1 MAFDNNNPDGA
12 QTRRLDGGAC
22 ADGVVRGPGVDLGA
36 TDPNTVADPLAAP
49 GPYDA
54 FDPFDAP
61 DVVDPYAPVDSFA
74 GSGIGLGASRPDRAP
89 QSARGQQASSPQ
101 QPARPQH
108 VPWGGDCAPR
118 QQQYQGPAA
127 GDTAPQGVPC
137 PDRTM
142 VNPNARAAAPR
153 TAYDQVAG
161 DYYQRAASPA
171 PSPLTPTPAPAPR
184 ADGQGGYDYNSLYED
199 AAAPARGAGAHA
211 FARASRP
218 ARTDSP
224 AALNARP
231 RPRASALR
239 WTVRLVCLGML
250 VFGIMVISNLTEQTV
265 DQTSSL
271 SSSAQQLANKGAYLV
286 ETGQSPTRE
295 QDPVKWFG
303 ERILLLSVKLSNHGV
318 DIRHQAHTLQFALM
332 GGVVALNVLA
342 WMSGWAHRRSA
353 FGHIRSWRSL
363 LMFVLSLGAC
373 AAVSFTDQYHKLYVP
388 GRHFDNLDLV
398 FDAAGYI
405 PAVVCVFVVW
415 SVGSAVYRLV
425 FRK

>member
-74 GSGIGLGASRPDRAP
+74 GSGIGLGASRPDRA
-89 QSARGQQASSPQ
+89 Q

-118 QQQYQGPAA
+118 PQQYQGPAA
-127 GDTAPQGVPC
+127 GDTAPQGVPR

-153 TAYDQVAG
+153 TAYDQAAG
-161 DYYQRAASPA
+161 DYCQRAASPA
-171 PSPLTPTPAPAPR
+171 PSPLTPSSAPR

-199 AAAPARGAGAHA
+199 AAAPARGAGARA

-224 AALNARP
+224 AAPNARP
-231 RPRASALR
+231 RRGASALR
-239 WTVRLVCLGML
+239 WIVRLVCLGML

-271 SSSAQQLANKGAYLV
+271 SSTAQQLANKGAYLV

-373 AAVSFTDQYHKLYVP
+373 AAVSLADQYHKLYVP

-405 PAVVCVFVVW
+405 PAVLCVFVVW

>member
-1 MAFDNNNPDGA
+1 
-12 QTRRLDGGAC
+12 
-22 ADGVVRGPGVDLGA
+22 
-36 TDPNTVADPLAAP
+36 
-49 GPYDA
+49 
-54 FDPFDAP
+54 
-61 DVVDPYAPVDSFA
+61 
-74 GSGIGLGASRPDRAP
+74 
-89 QSARGQQASSPQ
+89 
-101 QPARPQH
+101 
-108 VPWGGDCAPR
+108 
-118 QQQYQGPAA
+118 
-127 GDTAPQGVPC
+127 
-137 PDRTM
+137 M
-142 VNPNARAAAPR
+142 VNPNAQAAAPW
-153 TAYDQVAG
+153 AAHDQAAG
-161 DYYQRAASPA
+161 NYYQQPAAPA
-171 PSPLTPTPAPAPR
+171 RPPLAPAPAPR

-199 AAAPARGAGAHA
+199 SAAPARGAGARA
-211 FARASRP
+211 SARASRP
-218 ARTDSP
+218 ARTESP
-224 AALNARP
+224 AASAARP
-231 RPRASALR
+231 RRGASALR
-239 WTVRLVCLGML
+239 WVVRLVCLGML

-271 SSSAQQLANKGAYLV
+271 SSTAQQLANKGAYLV

-363 LMFVLSLGAC
+363 LMLVLSVGAC
-373 AAVSFTDQYHKLYVP
+373 AAVSLTDQYHKLYVP

-405 PAVVCVFVVW
+405 PAVLCVFMAW

>member
-1 MAFDNNNPDGA
+1 MDFDNNNPDGA

-61 DVVDPYAPVDSFA
+61 DVVDPYAPVASFA

-89 QSARGQQASSPQ
+89 Q
-101 QPARPQH
+101 PARPQH
-108 VPWGGDCAPR
+108 VPWGGDCVPR
-118 QQQYQGPAA
+118 PQQYQGPAA
-127 GDTAPQGVPC
+127 GDAAPQGVPR

-153 TAYDQVAG
+153 TAYDQAAG
-161 DYYQRAASPA
+161 DYCQRAASPA
-171 PSPLTPTPAPAPR
+171 PSPLTPSPVPAPAPR

-199 AAAPARGAGAHA
+199 PAAPARGDGARASAH
-211 FARASRP
+211 ASRP

-231 RPRASALR
+231 RRGASALR
-239 WTVRLVCLGML
+239 WIVRLVCLGML

-271 SSSAQQLANKGAYLV
+271 SSTAQKLANKGAYLV
-286 ETGQSPTRE
+286 ETGRSPTRE

-415 SVGSAVYRLV
+415 STGSAVYRLV

>member
-12 QTRRLDGGAC
+12 QTRRLDGGVC

-74 GSGIGLGASRPDRAP
+74 GSGIGLGASRPDRA
-89 QSARGQQASSPQ
+89 Q

-108 VPWGGDCAPR
+108 VPWGGDCVPR
-118 QQQYQGPAA
+118 PQQYQGPAA
-127 GDTAPQGVPC
+127 GDTAPQGVPH

-142 VNPNARAAAPR
+142 VNPSARAAAPR
-153 TAYDQVAG
+153 TAYDQAAG
-161 DYYQRAASPA
+161 DYCQRAAS
-171 PSPLTPTPAPAPR
+171 LTPSPAPR
-184 ADGQGGYDYNSLYED
+184 VDGQGGYDYNSLYED
-199 AAAPARGAGAHA
+199 AAAPARGAGARA

-224 AALNARP
+224 AAPNARP
-231 RPRASALR
+231 RRGASPLR
-239 WTVRLVCLGML
+239 WIVRLVCLGML

-373 AAVSFTDQYHKLYVP
+373 AAVSLADQYHKLYVP

-415 SVGSAVYRLV
+415 SMGSAVYRLV

>member
-61 DVVDPYAPVDSFA
+61 DVVDPYAPADSFA

-89 QSARGQQASSPQ
+89 QPASPQ

-108 VPWGGDCAPR
+108 VPWGGDCVPR
-118 QQQYQGPAA
+118 PQQYQGPAA
-127 GDTAPQGVPC
+127 GDTAPQGVPR

-161 DYYQRAASPA
+161 DYYQRAAS
-171 PSPLTPTPAPAPR
+171 LTPSPAPR

-199 AAAPARGAGAHA
+199 PAAPARGDGARASAH
-211 FARASRP
+211 ASRP

-231 RPRASALR
+231 RRGASPLR
-239 WTVRLVCLGML
+239 WIVRLVCLGML

-271 SSSAQQLANKGAYLV
+271 SSTAQQLANKGAYLV
-286 ETGQSPTRE
+286 ETGQSSTRE

-373 AAVSFTDQYHKLYVP
+373 AAVSLADQYHKLYVP

-405 PAVVCVFVVW
+405 PAVLCVFVVW

>member
-1 MAFDNNNPDGA
+1 MAYENESLDDI
-12 QTRRLDGGAC
+12 QTQRLDGAARVDGPRVPGPRPHA
-22 ADGVVRGPGVDLGA
+22 AGYVDGVDRGPGVDPGT
-36 TDPNTVADPLAAP
+36 TDPNAVADPLAAP

-61 DVVDPYAPVDSFA
+61 GVVDPYAPVDSFA
-74 GSGIGLGASRPDRAP
+74 GSGAGVRSPAP
-89 QSARGQQASSPQ
+89 V
-101 QPARPQH
+101 QH
-108 VPWGGDCAPR
+108 EPWGGGTPR
-118 QQQYQGPAA
+118 RACNVA
-127 GDTAPQGVPC
+127 GSPGATAPQ
-137 PDRTM
+137 
-142 VNPNARAAAPR
+142 AAVRPGETVAVSGAAVGAPR
-153 TAYDQVAG
+153 PSYAPYPPAVPAG
-161 DYYQRAASPA
+161 PA
-171 PSPLTPTPAPAPR
+171 PAPAPAPR

-199 AAAPARGAGAHA
+199 PSAAKASAAREARAASRAAARADRRARSEASTPTAVQSRRGA
-211 FARASRP
+211 SI
-218 ARTDSP
+218 
-224 AALNARP
+224 
-231 RPRASALR
+231 LR
-239 WTVRLVCLGML
+239 WIVRLVCLGML
-250 VFGIMVISNLTEQTV
+250 VFGIMVISSLTEQTV
-265 DQTSSL
+265 GETSSL

-342 WMSGWAHRRSA
+342 WMSGWAHTRSSM
-353 FGHIRSWRSL
+353 GHIRSWRSL
-363 LMFVLSLGAC
+363 FMFVLSLAAC
-373 AAVSFTDQYHKLYVP
+373 VAVSFADQYHKLYVP

-405 PAVVCVFVVW
+405 PAVMCVFTVW

>member
-1 MAFDNNNPDGA
+1 MAFDNENLDDI
-12 QTRRLDGGAC
+12 QTQKLGGA
-22 ADGVVRGPGVDLGA
+22 AYSDGVYRGPGVDLGT
-36 TDPNTVADPLAAP
+36 TDPNAVADPLAAP

-61 DVVDPYAPVDSFA
+61 DVVDPYAPADSFA
-74 GSGIGLGASRPDRAP
+74 GSGAGMRGAAP
-89 QSARGQQASSPQ
+89 VR
-101 QPARPQH
+101 H
-108 VPWGGDCAPR
+108 EPWGGETSRPAQRPSGAAPVV
-118 QQQYQGPAA
+118 AA
-127 GDTAPQGVPC
+127 GDTAPHAPVRSGQ
-137 PDRTM
+137 TM
-142 VNPNARAAAPR
+142 AGPSVYAEAARPPRDSYRAACP
-153 TAYDQVAG
+153 AG
-161 DYYQRAASPA
+161 
-171 PSPLTPTPAPAPR
+171 PAPAPR
-184 ADGQGGYDYNSLYED
+184 SDGQGGYDYNSLYED
-199 AAAPARGAGAHA
+199 PAEASSRAGGVGADARADRHPRSEAPSADASTPRRGA
-211 FARASRP
+211 
-218 ARTDSP
+218 
-224 AALNARP
+224 
-231 RPRASALR
+231 SAMR
-239 WTVRLVCLGML
+239 WIVRLVCLGML

-271 SSSAQQLANKGAYLV
+271 SSTAQQLANKGAYLV

-353 FGHIRSWRSL
+353 MGHIRSWRSL
-363 LMFVLSLGAC
+363 LMLVLSMGAC
-373 AAVSFTDQYHKLYVP
+373 AAVSLADQYHKLYVP

-405 PAVVCVFVVW
+405 PAVLCVFVVW